1 MRCLRF
7 VLSFAASVVLLASAL
22 QAQVSS
28 VAPRIL
34 TPVNEQSLTTLRGN
48 ISPVAR
54 AEFDKGEASPS
65 ELLRNVRLVL
75 TRSKEQQA
83 ELDSFMAAQLDKNS
97 PDYHHWLTPSEFD
110 RRFGPADSDI
120 AAIVAW
126 LQSNGLSVEPGTA
139 SSTNIAFSGTIS
151 QIEKAFHTSIHAFQR
166 NGVGYFANVTEP
178 KIPTAL
184 ATVVS
189 GVAQLST
196 YAPIPHM
203 VKSRD
208 GMFSPGAGFSASDSA
223 SRLARP
229 DLTTTGGGSFLWI
242 TPADAATM
250 YDTPNAYN
258 AAFSSG
264 SSFTGK
270 GVTIGIGG
278 VADIQT
284 STVVN
289 YRSRFLN
296 GDLTAP
302 TVTNIDNSA
311 IIGNATDE
319 AYIDNELAGGV
330 APGATIHF
338 YTADNN
344 DGGLVTVMNQVIKD
358 NSVDIFSLSF
368 GLCEYYLTNAQNQLI
383 YSLMQQMSTLG
394 IAVTVSTGDS
404 GAAGCDDPSQA
415 SASLGLQVNGFGSTP
430 FNIAVGGTDT
440 YALLSNFSTYANTNQ
455 SSTNSYRSALSF
467 IPESTW
473 NNSPVTDGLLANN
486 VPSGY
491 VSSST
496 NIVGGSGGVS
506 SCSTQNAAG
515 SVCLSG
521 YPKPSWQR
529 GPGVPNDNARDLPDV
544 SLMGGNGNDSATWLI
559 CTDENNSLNY
569 PEDCST
575 QGNSQFYFSGFGGTS
590 TSAPA
595 FAGMLALVQESLGG
609 SGHRLGAD
617 AAKTLYDLFNGS
629 NASVIFHDTTQGNI
643 SVYCA
648 AASPDCKTN
657 TAGYTFLTGYDTT
670 TGYDLATGMGSVDA
684 TNLVKFWSGASGST
698 SSTVMVTPSATSIT
712 TAQSLKVNVTVSGGN
727 GTPTGTVSLS
737 GGGYT
742 SSTVTLDGTGKATF
756 NIPAGALAVGTDTLT
771 VTYSGDT
778 TYASTTGTTSVT
790 VTQVLLTPTVIV
802 TPAISSIYVDQPL
815 GVNVTVTG
823 TGATPTGTV
832 TLSSGN
838 YTSAATTLSGGS
850 AMITIPKNSLT
861 AGTAT
866 LTASYSGDTAYKT
879 ASGTGSVTVTARLT
893 PTVAVAPAA
902 TSIYVDQPLGVN
914 VTVAGTGA
922 TPTGTVTLSSGSYT
936 SAATALSGGSATIT
950 IPKNSLAVGTATL
963 TASYSGDTEYAT
975 ASGTGSVTVA
985 AKTTATVAVTPAS
998 PSIYVDQP
1006 LGVNV
1011 TVAGT
1016 GVTPTG
1022 TVTLSSGSYTSA
1034 ATALSGGSAT
1044 ITIPKNS
1051 LAAGTA
1057 TLTASYSGDT
1067 VYGSA
1072 SGSGSVT
1079 VTKLSPTVSVT
1090 PASSAIDSAQPLDVT
1105 VKVTG
1110 TGATPTGTVSLTGGG
1125 YTSAATALSGGSATI
1140 TIPGNTFSA
1149 SGAVTLTGSYSGDA
1163 AYASGSGTGSV
1174 TINAP
1179 YSLTGTAPAAVS
1191 PGGSATSTITVKSD
1205 GVYAGTVAMS
1215 CSLTNSPSGAQDV
1228 PTCSVTSGS
1237 SLTFD
1242 SSHTS
1247 QTSTVTFNTTAA
1259 TSASLDRRGLP
1270 RWTATG
1276 GAVLALLFFIGM
1288 PARRRSWRSL
1298 LGLLVLIS
1306 ALASLSA
1313 CGGSSSTT
1321 GGGNPGTTAGTYTF
1335 TVTGAGTPAFTP
1347 APTTT
1352 VNLTVN

>member
-7 VLSFAASVVLLASAL
+7 VLSFAASAVLLASAL
-22 QAQVSS
+22 QAQVSP

-34 TPVNEQSLTTLRGN
+34 APVNEQSLTTLRGN
-48 ISPVAR
+48 VSPVAR

-65 ELLRNVRLVL
+65 EQLRNVRLVL
-75 TRSKEQQA
+75 SRSREQQA
-83 ELDSFMAAQLDKNS
+83 ELDSFMAAQLDKSS

-120 AAIVAW
+120 AAIFAW
-126 LQSNGLSVEPGTA
+126 LQSNGLRVEPGAA
-139 SSTNIAFSGTIS
+139 SSTNVAFSGTVS

-166 NGVGYFANVTEP
+166 DGVSYFANVTEP
-178 KIPTAL
+178 KIPSAL
-184 ATVVS
+184 ATVIS

-203 VKSRD
+203 VKSRA
-208 GMFSPGAGFSASDSA
+208 GMFSPGAGFTATESN
-223 SRLARP
+223 RFARP
-229 DLTTTGGGSFLWI
+229 DLTTSGSFLWI

-264 SSFTGK
+264 SSYTGK

-278 VADIQT
+278 VNDINPT
-284 STVVN
+284 TVVN

-302 TVTNIDNSA
+302 TVTNIGNSA

-319 AYIDNELAGGV
+319 AYIDNELSGGV

-338 YTADNN
+338 YTNDNSN
-344 DGGLVTVMNQVIKD
+344 GGLTTVMNQVIKD

-368 GLCEYYLTNAQNQLI
+368 GLCEFYLTNSQNQLL
-383 YSLMQQMSTLG
+383 YGLMQQMAALG

-404 GAAGCDDPSQA
+404 GAAGCDDPSQT
-415 SASLGLQVNGFGSTP
+415 SASLGLQVNGFASTP

-440 YALLSNFSTYANTNQ
+440 YALLSHFSTYVNNNQ
-455 SSTNSYRSALSF
+455 TSSNSYRSALSF
-467 IPESTW
+467 IPDSTW
-473 NNSPVTDGLLANN
+473 NNSPVTDGLLASN
-486 VPSGY
+486 VPRDLASNN
-491 VSSST
+491 T

-506 SCSTQNAAG
+506 ACSTQNAAG
-515 SVCLSG
+515 TVCVNG
-521 YPKPSWQR
+521 YPKPAWQR

-544 SLMGGNGNDSATWLI
+544 SLMAGNGYDAATWLI
-559 CTDENNSLNY
+559 CTDDPDPNAPY
-569 PEDCST
+569 PDDCST
-575 QGNSQFYFSGFGGTS
+575 QGNGQFYFSGFGGTS

-629 NASVIFHDTTQGNI
+629 HASVIFHDTTQGNI

-648 AASPDCKTN
+648 AGSPNCKTN
-657 TAGYTFLTGYDTT
+657 TAQYTFLTGYDTT

-684 TNLVKFWSGASGST
+684 TNLVKFWSGATGSA
-698 SSTVMVTPSATSIT
+698 SSTVAVTPSATSIT
-712 TAQSLKVNVTVSGGN
+712 TAQSLTVNVTVSGGS
-727 GTPTGTVSLS
+727 GTPTGTASLF

-742 SSTVTLDGTGKATF
+742 SSTVTLDGTGKASF

-790 VTQVLLTPTVIV
+790 VTQVLLTPTVTV
-802 TPAISSIYVDQPL
+802 TPTSSSVFADQSL
-815 GVNVTVTG
+815 SVTVAVTG
-823 TGATPTGTV
+823 SGATPTGTV
-832 TLSSGN
+832 TLSSGS

-850 AMITIPKNSLT
+850 ATITIPANSL
-861 AGTAT
+861 AVGTAT
-866 LTASYSGDTAYKT
+866 LTANYSGDSAYKT
-879 ASGTGSVTVTARLT
+879 GSGTGSVTVTARLT
-893 PTVAVAPAA
+893 PTVSVTPASS
-902 TSIYVDQPLGVN
+902 SIYVDQSLGVTVK
-914 VTVAGTGA
+914 VTGTGA

-950 IPKNSLAVGTATL
+950 IPKNNLAVGTATL
-963 TASYSGDTEYAT
+963 TASFSGDTAYAS

-985 AKTTATVAVTPAS
+985 ATPTASVAVTPAS
-998 PSIYVDQP
+998 SSITVDQS
-1006 LGVNV
+1006 LGVTVKV
-1011 TVAGT
+1011 TGT

-1044 ITIPKNS
+1044 ITVPPYS
-1051 LAAGTA
+1051 LGVGTA
-1057 TLTASYSGDT
+1057 TLTASYGGDSL
-1067 VYGSA
+1067 YASA
-1072 SGSGSVT
+1072 SGTGSVT
-1079 VTKLSPTVSVT
+1079 VAKLSPTVSVT

-1110 TGATPTGTVSLTGGG
+1110 TGVTPTGTVTLTGGG

-1149 SGAVTLTGSYSGDA
+1149 SGAVSLTGSYSGDA
-1163 AYASGSGTGSV
+1163 AYGTGSGTGSV
-1174 TINAP
+1174 IINAP
-1179 YSLTGTAPAAVS
+1179 YSLTGTAPTAVS

-1215 CSLTNSPSGAQDV
+1215 CSLTSSPSGAQDV
-1228 PTCSVTSGS
+1228 PTCSVTAGS

-1242 SSHTS
+1242 STHTS

-1259 TSASLDRRGLP
+1259 TSASLDRRSLP

-1298 LGLLVLIS
+1298 LGLLVLIA
-1306 ALASLSA
+1306 ALGSLSA
-1313 CGGSSSTT
+1313 CGGSSSKT